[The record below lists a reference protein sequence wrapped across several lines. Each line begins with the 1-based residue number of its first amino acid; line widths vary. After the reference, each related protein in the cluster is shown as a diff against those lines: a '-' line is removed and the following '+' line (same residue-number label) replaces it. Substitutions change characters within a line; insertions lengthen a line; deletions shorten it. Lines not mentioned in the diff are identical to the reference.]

1 MNFFRLA
8 ASRLERLVVC
18 RFIKIIFVQTTSLLV
33 FMVPDVTVNINLS
46 SLWSCPSL
54 ISAHSRQTAMF
65 CATLDVNV
73 NSMNHTAG
81 WMSCMSNKRDF
92 HIIMVKMLND
102 LSAEDNVLCS
112 GSPAPPSKRG
122 LEFGGGWRGVVDEG
136 GITGRG
142 SCAGWQRPR
151 GSFSSAQ
158 RGACPPLCPLIERAT
173 QGLAG
178 RRSSPQALAMSSQSA
193 SDSASEEQE
202 GSWTEAGRRLDGGHQ
217 VQCDMDTNHL
227 FIHLS
232 MLFYTPHENALRLS
246 SYYSLHRCLLW

>member
-1 MNFFRLA
+1 M
-8 ASRLERLVVC
+8 
-18 RFIKIIFVQTTSLLV
+18 TSLLLL
-33 FMVPDVTVNINLS
+33 MIPDVSVNMNLS

-54 ISAHSRQTAMF
+54 ISTHSRQAAMF

-102 LSAEDNVLCS
+102 LSAEDNVLRS
-112 GSPAPPSKRG
+112 GSLPQSG
-122 LEFGGGWRGVVDEG
+122 VWSLEGGGGGVVDEG

-142 SCAGWQRPR
+142 SCAGWQHPR

-173 QGLAG
+173 RGLAG

-227 FIHLS
+227 FIYLS
-232 MLFYTPHENALRLS
+232 MHFKHENALMLDMS
-246 SYYSLHRCLLW
+246 SYYSFLHLCW